1 MRLKHFGTRA
11 QRLED
16 PALLTGRGRFVDDI
30 HLPGLLHAYFL
41 RSPFAHAKIHRID
54 ASRASAVPGVHAV
67 HTWRELPEGMQRRR
81 IPLPVPNSA
90 IRHQRTQ
97 YPLAIDEVCYV
108 GEIVAVVVA
117 ESRHIAEDAVPLIEV
132 DYEPLPVSADCR
144 TALELGAPLAH
155 SDLPDNLGAAFAPFY
170 GDVSDAFARARH
182 VARVSLWQ
190 NRGGGHAIECRAV
203 LARYDTLEDALTV
216 WVAGQ
221 APHSSKRQI
230 ADMLQHDANRV
241 RVIMPDVG
249 GGFGPKGIPYAEE
262 PVIAACA
269 RTLRRPIKWTE
280 DRHEHFL
287 ASTQERDQYWNLE
300 LALDEGGRI
309 LGLRGTLLCDNGAYF
324 PFGIILP
331 YIAATTTPGP
341 YVIPS
346 FHLDVKVVLTNKVA
360 TTPVRGAGRPQAVF
374 AMERLMDKAA
384 KLTGIDPVELRR
396 CNLIGPE
403 RMPYNVGLIYRD
415 GKPVTYDSGNYPA
428 CQAKAVALADYANFP
443 ARQVA
448 ARAQGRYIGI
458 GIGNYVEGTGLGPFE
473 GGTVRV
479 MPAGRVTVI
488 TGTGTQGQGHRTAFA
503 QLTADILGVEPH
515 DIDFV
520 QGDTALISMGVGT
533 FASRVAVNAGS
544 SIQLAAKAVRANIVK
559 LVAHLLEADEQDIE
573 LAGGRAF
580 VRGVEQMG
588 KSFGELAEIA
598 QGMPGF
604 SYPEGF
610 TAGLEDTQYFSPT
623 QSTYCN
629 GTHVAEVEVDVGTGG
644 VRILRY
650 VVAHD
655 SGVLINPLIVDGQV
669 RGGVA
674 HGVGNALLEWMKYDE
689 QAQPVTTTLADY
701 LLPTASDVP
710 NVVLTH
716 FESPT
721 PLNPLGVKGAGEGGT
736 IPAAAAI
743 IAAVES
749 ALSPFN
755 IEITDTPVTPEKI
768 VALLAKAGAYN
779 GDLCWRRTRVC

>member
-1 MRLKHFGTRA
+1 MKYFGART

-30 HLPGLLHAYFL
+30 HLPGMLHAAFL
-41 RSPFAHAKIHRID
+41 RSPHAHARIHGIET
-54 ASRASAVPGVHAV
+54 AVALALPGVHAV
-67 HTWRELPEGMQRRR
+67 HTWRDLPEGMRRRR
-81 IPLPVPNSA
+81 IPLPVPNPA
-90 IRHQRTQ
+90 IRHPRTQ
-97 YPLAIDEVCYV
+97 YPLAIDEVTYV
-108 GEIVAVVVA
+108 GEIVAVVLA
-117 ESRHIAEDAVPLIEV
+117 ESRHLAEDAAELIAV

-144 TALELGAPLAH
+144 AALAPGAPRAH
-155 SDLPDNLGAAFAPFY
+155 SDLPDNLGAAFTPSY
-170 GDVSDAFARARH
+170 GDIAQAFARARH

-190 NRGGGHAIECRAV
+190 HRGGGHAIECRAV
-203 LARYDTLEDALTV
+203 LARYDAIEDALTV
-216 WVAGQ
+216 WIAGQ

-230 ADMLQHDANRV
+230 ADLLPHDANRV

-269 RTLRRPIKWTE
+269 RTLGRPVKWTE

-287 ASTQERDQYWNLE
+287 ATTQERDQYWDLE
-300 LALDEGGRI
+300 LALDAEGHI
-309 LGLRGTLLCDNGAYF
+309 LGLRGTLTCDNGAYF

-341 YVIPS
+341 YVVPA
-346 FHLDVKVVLTNKVA
+346 FQLEVKVVLTNKVA

-384 KLTGIDPVELRR
+384 RLTGIDPVELRR
-396 CNLIGPE
+396 RNLIRAE
-403 RMPYNVGLIYRD
+403 QMPYNVGLIYRD
-415 GKPVTYDSGNYPA
+415 GKPVTYDSGDYPA
-428 CQAKAVALADYANFP
+428 CQAAAVALAGYTSFP
-443 ARQVA
+443 ARQAA
-448 ARAQGRYIGI
+448 ARAEGRYLGI

-479 MPAGRVTVI
+479 MSTGRVAVV

-503 QLTADILGVEPH
+503 QLTADILGVELE

-520 QGDTALISMGVGT
+520 QGDTAMISMGVGT

-544 SIQLAAKAVRANIVK
+544 SIQLAAKAVRAKIIK
-559 LVAHLLEADEQDIE
+559 LAAHLLEAAEADIE
-573 LAGGRAF
+573 LAGRRAF
-580 VRGVEQMG
+580 VRGALQLG
-588 KSFGELAEIA
+588 KSFGELAQVA

-604 SYPEGF
+604 AYPEGF
-610 TAGLEDTQYFSPT
+610 TAGLEDTQYWSPP

-629 GTHVAEVEVDVGTGG
+629 GSHLAEVEVDIGTGVVT
-644 VRILRY
+644 VRRY

-655 SGVLINPLIVDGQV
+655 SGVIINPLIVDGQV

-674 HGVGNALLEWMKYDE
+674 HGVGNALLEWMQYDE
-689 QAQPVTTTLADY
+689 NAQPLTATFADY
-701 LLPTASDVP
+701 LLPTATDVP
-710 NVVLTH
+710 NVDLTH
-716 FESPT
+716 MESPT

-743 IAAVES
+743 IAAIEH
-749 ALSPFN
+749 ALAPFG
-755 IEITDTPVTPEKI
+755 IEITDTPITPVKI
-768 VALLAKAGAYN
+768 VALLARAGAYD
-779 GDLCWRRTRVC
+779 GDRRR